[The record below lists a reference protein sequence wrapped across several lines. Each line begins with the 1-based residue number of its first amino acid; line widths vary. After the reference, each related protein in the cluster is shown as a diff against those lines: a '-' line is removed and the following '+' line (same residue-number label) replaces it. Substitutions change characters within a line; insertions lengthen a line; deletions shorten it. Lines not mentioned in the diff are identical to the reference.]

1 MFRNT
6 LIHRK
11 LDDPARLGAVKDQS
25 KFLTPPVRRSSM
37 SRKCSV
43 CGSIAIVAIALL
55 ITCMVEP
62 VQAYRICTFKGTVV
76 ENGWRSMT
84 VKSNGQCAEVNVGWR
99 TKFVPNRRPCLGEDV
114 AVDFILEDGYM
125 KATKVVSLS
134 PPPASMQCFPPAPP
148 SGTVC
153 RTATDEP
160 GSTSS
165 STPPGVPDSCTP
177 PKPIVST
184 RPPAH
189 VSDPSWTPSAPSSS
203 TTPPPSSKRR
213 IPARST
219 GPEAAPSDSGSEG
232 VSSRP
237 SGSAAPGGPKAS
249 GAPSTQSAP
258 PKKPVGKTATGE
270 KKVIAKTSPA
280 ERPVAAPKEEI
291 GEAAPKEEKSSK
303 TLTGEVVASSPKS
316 LSLRVADDGEGAE
329 VVNIRVGLK
338 TKFIPFRRPA
348 VGEKVKIE
356 YRQENGDKFGYTVQV
371 VQ

>member
-1 MFRNT
+1 MT
-6 LIHRK
+6 
-11 LDDPARLGAVKDQS
+11 RLSRALLKNRANS
-25 KFLTPPVRRSSM
+25 LPPPVRRSPM
-37 SRKCSV
+37 SGKCSV
-43 CGSIAIVAIALL
+43 FGSIAIVVAALL

-76 ENGWRSMT
+76 DNGWRSMT

-99 TKFVPNRRPCLGEDV
+99 TKFVPNRRPCLGENV

-134 PPPASMQCFPPAPP
+134 PLPSAAQCYPPAPP
-148 SGTVC
+148 SGSVC
-153 RTATDEP
+153 RSVGEEP
-160 GSTSS
+160 S
-165 STPPGVPDSCTP
+165 PIDSCTP

-189 VSDPSWTPSAPSSS
+189 VSDPSWSPSGSSTS
-203 TTPPPSSKRR
+203 TTPPPSGRK
-213 IPARST
+213 PAAPRSTDTRTKPPASGSEAVST
-219 GPEAAPSDSGSEG
+219 GP
-232 VSSRP
+232 
-237 SGSAAPGGPKAS
+237 SA
-249 GAPSTQSAP
+249 STSTGTATTP

-270 KKVIAKTSPA
+270 KKVIAKTTPV
-280 ERPVAAPKEEI
+280 ERPAAPKEDISET
-291 GEAAPKEEKSSK
+291 APKEEKTSK

-316 LSLRVADDGEGAE
+316 LSLRVADDSDTAE

>member
-6 LIHRK
+6 LIHRELK
-11 LDDPARLGAVKDQS
+11 DPARLGAVKDQS

-43 CGSIAIVAIALL
+43 CGLIAIAAAALL
-55 ITCMVEP
+55 IACMVEP

-99 TKFVPNRRPCLGEDV
+99 TKFVPNRRPCIGEDV

-125 KATKVVSLS
+125 KATKVVSLT
-134 PPPASMQCFPPAPP
+134 PLPASAQCYPPAPP
-148 SGTVC
+148 QGTVC
-153 RTATDEP
+153 RNATDEP
-160 GSTSS
+160 GPSGGPSVGPSAT
-165 STPPGVPDSCTP
+165 DSCTP

-189 VSDPSWTPSAPSSS
+189 VSDPSWSPSAPSSS
-203 TTPPPSSKRR
+203 TAPSPSGKRR
-213 IPARST
+213 IS
-219 GPEAAPSDSGSEG
+219 APSTRPESRPPASASEG
-232 VSSRP
+232 VSTRRP
-237 SGSAAPGGPKAS
+237 SAPATPGTPGG
-249 GAPSTQSAP
+249 P
-258 PKKPVGKTATGE
+258 PKKPVGKTATGD
-270 KKVIAKTSPA
+270 KKVIAKTSPV
-280 ERPVAAPKEEI
+280 ERPAAPKEEVS
-291 GEAAPKEEKSSK
+291 ESAPKEEKSSK
-303 TLTGEVVASSPKS
+303 TITGEVVASSPKS
-316 LSLRVADDGEGAE
+316 LSLRVTDDSESAE
-329 VVNIRVGLK
+329 VVNVRVGLK

-356 YRQENGDKFGYTVQV
+356 FRQENGDKFGYTVQV

>member
-11 LDDPARLGAVKDQS
+11 LYDPVVPGAVKDQS
-25 KFLTPPVRRSSM
+25 KFLTPPVRRSPM
-37 SRKCSV
+37 SGKCSV
-43 CGSIAIVAIALL
+43 YGCVALVVAALL
-55 ITCMVEP
+55 ITCMAQP

-99 TKFVPNRRPCLGEDV
+99 TKFVPNRRPCLGENV

-134 PPPASMQCFPPAPP
+134 PMPASAQCYPPAPP
-148 SGTVC
+148 SGSVC
-153 RTATDEP
+153 RSVGEEP
-160 GSTSS
+160 S
-165 STPPGVPDSCTP
+165 PIDSCVP

-189 VSDPSWTPSAPSSS
+189 VSDPSWTPSGSS
-203 TTPPPSSKRR
+203 TTTAPPPSRR
-213 IPARST
+213 KPAASRPGGPQTKPSESASDGVST
-219 GPEAAPSDSGSEG
+219 GPSASTGTDRTAAP
-232 VSSRP
+232 
-237 SGSAAPGGPKAS
+237 
-249 GAPSTQSAP
+249 SAP

-270 KKVIAKTSPA
+270 KKVIAKTSPVEKPA
-280 ERPVAAPKEEI
+280 PPKKEEISEAVPKEER
-291 GEAAPKEEKSSK
+291 SSK
-303 TLTGEVVASSPKS
+303 TIQGEVVASSPKS
-316 LSLRVADDGEGAE
+316 LSLRVTDDADSAE

-356 YRQENGDKFGYTVQV
+356 FRQENGDKFGYTVQV